1 MLPRYPE
8 VTWTTYCG
16 WQNSCWWYM
25 YLPLSTNY
33 EISLSPS
40 YISVARCGVITKMF
54 CLEELITS
62 EINTDVRVNG
72 CNLVVFKFRCSVIIK
87 CKQCGLRGKAD
98 AARLLNWRLHIGQRN
113 TLPCNQL
120 TSSSWLSEELI
131 VPQLITKFHI
141 LYVNTMLITL
151 ITKAN

>member
-1 MLPRYPE
+1 
-8 VTWTTYCG
+8 
-16 WQNSCWWYM
+16 M

-33 EISLSPS
+33 KLSPS
-40 YISVARCGVITKMF
+40 PYIWVARCGVITKMF

-62 EINTDVRVNG
+62 QINTDVRVNG
-72 CNLVVFKFRCSVIIK
+72 CNLVVFKFRCSVITK

-98 AARLLNWRLHIGQRN
+98 AAGLLNRRLHIRQRN

-120 TSSSWLSEELI
+120 TSCSRLPEELI

-151 ITKAN
+151 ITKAS